1 MRGYSRLLAVSEVGC
16 SASSSATI
24 CPIPKLIVRVR
35 FPSPAPDPE
44 SAAQMPYSSC
54 PASPRESPDCGSR
67 ARSARGTLRA
77 RRLQLLPG
85 HPVERRGE
93 LLFPLLTGV
102 EVDPRSAR
110 PISLTAGGR
119 EGAALGGA
127 MSAGT
132 AAVRPPGTARSGTP
146 RYRST
151 ASTGRVFVSWH
162 GTLLRH
168 RPTAATPAETG
179 PPIRS
184 PGNTRPA
191 CPTGTGYATRQRP
204 GKMSLRPSPMARP
217 ACKRKVQESWPGSDP
232 GMAR

>member
-1 MRGYSRLLAVSEVGC
+1 MGYSRLLAVSEVGC

-77 RRLQLLPG
+77 RRLQLPPG

-110 PISLTAGGR
+110 PISLTVR
-119 EGAALGGA
+119 
-127 MSAGT
+127 GT
-132 AAVRPPGTARSGTP
+132 WRRRSRRGYERRNSSRATSRNGTI
-146 RYRST
+146 RYTAIPKYNAT
-151 ASTGRVFVSWH
+151 ASHGKTSPSRIAVTYPITTGR
-162 GTLLRH
+162 
-168 RPTAATPAETG
+168 
-179 PPIRS
+179 
-184 PGNTRPA
+184 
-191 CPTGTGYATRQRP
+191 
-204 GKMSLRPSPMARP
+204 SLRCGPSTSSPSP
-217 ACKRKVQESWPGSDP
+217 CGE
-232 GMAR
+232 